1 MLAHELRNP
10 LAPIVN
16 ATRILR
22 RLSPH
27 EPELNGM
34 REMIERQT
42 EQLTTLVDD
51 LLDVSRVTQGR
62 ITLRKVNLELM
73 SVIARAIETSRPLI
87 DARKHHLAVSLP
99 AEPVRVE
106 GDVARLAQAISNL
119 LNNAAK
125 YTDDG
130 GEIQLNA
137 EVNEEE
143 VLIKIKDNGIG
154 LTQEELARVFDLFTQ
169 ADRALD
175 RAQGGLG
182 IGLTVVRKL
191 VEMHGG
197 HVQAYSEGPGRGS
210 EFVVSLPTIS
220 GPHEDRKSAVEG
232 PPRVAMRTRILVV
245 DDNLDSATSM
255 SLLLKLD
262 GHDVKMAH
270 DGPAALACAKAF
282 HPQVILLDIGLPGM
296 SGYEVA
302 RELRRDE
309 SFADVVLIALTGY
322 GQAEDRR
329 KSKAAGFDH
338 HLTKPLD
345 DDALATVLD
354 SMLGSS
360 TTSP

>member
-1 MLAHELRNP
+1 
-10 LAPIVN
+10 
-16 ATRILR
+16 
-22 RLSPH
+22 
-27 EPELNGM
+27 
-34 REMIERQT
+34 
-42 EQLTTLVDD
+42 
-51 LLDVSRVTQGR
+51 
-62 ITLRKVNLELM
+62 
-73 SVIARAIETSRPLI
+73 
-87 DARKHHLAVSLP
+87 
-99 AEPVRVE
+99 
-106 GDVARLAQAISNL
+106 
-119 LNNAAK
+119 
-125 YTDDG
+125 
-130 GEIQLNA
+130 
-137 EVNEEE
+137 
-143 VLIKIKDNGIG
+143 
-154 LTQEELARVFDLFTQ
+154 
-169 ADRALD
+169 
-175 RAQGGLG
+175 
-182 IGLTVVRKL
+182 
-191 VEMHGG
+191 MHGG

-220 GPHEDRKSAVEG
+220 GPHEDRKSAVEA